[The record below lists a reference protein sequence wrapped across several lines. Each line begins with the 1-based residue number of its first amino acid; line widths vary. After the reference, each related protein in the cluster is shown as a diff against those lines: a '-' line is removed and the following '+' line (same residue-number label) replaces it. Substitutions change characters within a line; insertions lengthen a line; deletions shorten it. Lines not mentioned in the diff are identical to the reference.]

1 MKKENEVKN
10 KILQKLI
17 EQMDERMLEDL
28 KGKSPK
34 FAKVSI
40 QSDDPKLAEDLKD
53 KLIEGMEEDK
63 EEMPVEEESK
73 DDMEEDDLERLKE
86 LYNKIK

>member
-1 MKKENEVKN
+1 MDSSKIKN
-10 KILQKLI
+10 KVLQKLI

-34 FAKVSI
+34 FAKVTI

-53 KLIEGMEEDK
+53 NLVEGLAEE
-63 EEMPVEEESK
+63 EEEAPEEESE
-73 DDMEEDDLERLKE
+73 EEDDLKRMKKLSEK
-86 LYNKIK
+86 